1 MEQPQYPSAM
11 DAVPAT
17 PQQKVGEIAESGE
30 TYLETILVM
39 KERNNGQL
47 VRSVDIANELNFSKP
62 SVSRGLG
69 LLRDKDLIKIGS
81 NGGIEFTPQG
91 LQRAQHIFKRHQ
103 LLTLLLQ
110 EVAKVPSDV
119 AERDACRIE
128 HVISDQTMDGIL
140 KYLSDRKL
148 V

>member
-1 MEQPQYPSAM
+1 MEQAQYPSAM

-17 PQQKVGEIAESGE
+17 PPQRVGELAESGE

-69 LLRDKDLIKIGS
+69 LLRDKELIKIGP

-103 LLTLLLQ
+103 LLTLLLR

-128 HVISDQTMDGIL
+128 HVISDQTMEGIQ
-140 KYLSDRKL
+140 KYLSERKL